1 VGIRFTCIVG
11 RPLMS
16 AAVYGLLNLESMG
29 KFMDVLCSVCLSV
42 LHDSCPKI
50 QAPFRNGN

>member
-29 KFMDVLCSVCLSV
+29 KFMDAILSG
-42 LHDSCPKI
+42 LFERST
-50 QAPFRNGN
+50 